1 MRITTEN
8 GVYEFKFECPKCKSK
23 NYITVNNGIMCLDCS
38 ALISIE
44 YLMLGVERKESI
56 NGWTNTI

>member
-38 ALISIE
+38 ALISLE
-44 YLMLGVERKESI
+44 YLILDVERKESASQYSED
-56 NGWTNTI
+56 